1 MLEADSKTSHVFLAA
16 LSQPMR
22 HLQSGGPRQVLP
34 LCHLQ
39 LMLRHRP
46 AAEPCV
52 YRERHGESVCWV
64 TNARPLMQHSGDL
77 VGGMNICISNSC
89 GNLSDRRP
97 VWPVHTAVILI
108 LLSSES
114 LRHRVR
120 RPDFAQGKVSGNVA
134 QLTCVYEFVAGFHSV
149 CQLLICEASQHV
161 VGLQLVVRG
170 LGDSLLF
177 HPSNTKA
184 KDGSCTWQA
193 AQAHTPAP
201 FARVRTQ
208 EYFLGPNIRQ

>member
-1 MLEADSKTSHVFLAA
+1 
-16 LSQPMR
+16 
-22 HLQSGGPRQVLP
+22 
-34 LCHLQ
+34 
-39 LMLRHRP
+39 MLRHRP
-46 AAEPCV
+46 AAEPCM
-52 YRERHGESVCWV
+52 YRERHGESVCRV
-64 TNARPLMQHSGDL
+64 TNARPQTFRPHMQHSGDL
-77 VGGMNICISNSC
+77 VGGANICMSNSC

-97 VWPVHTAVILI
+97 VWPVHTAVLLI

-120 RPDFAQGKVSGNVA
+120 RPDFAQGKMSGNVA

-184 KDGSCTWQA
+184 KDGSYVRGKPHR
-193 AQAHTPAP
+193 HTRQRPLQGSE
-201 FARVRTQ
+201 RKST
-208 EYFLGPNIRQ
+208 FLDQTFVSK